1 LSNICDGFFRN
12 PLFFLGVQVDYKK
25 PAVTRFGTL
34 RDLTKVTFGNV
45 LLQQQA
51 QDSQY
56 RRYSG
61 DTPVLYPE
69 TAS

>member
-1 LSNICDGFFRN
+1 
-12 PLFFLGVQVDYKK
+12 VDYKK